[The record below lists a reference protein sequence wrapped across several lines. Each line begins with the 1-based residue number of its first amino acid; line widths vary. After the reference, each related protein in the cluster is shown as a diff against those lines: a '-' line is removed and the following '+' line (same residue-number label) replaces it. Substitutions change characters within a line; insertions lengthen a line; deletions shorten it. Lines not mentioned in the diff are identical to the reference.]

1 MVDNVAITAG
11 SGTDIA
17 TDDVA
22 GVHYQRFKL
31 DIGGDGAA
39 APVVGGQLA
48 AAASI
53 PVVLASDDTLGGV
66 VKAEDAAHVTGDKGI
81 MALGVRNDAGTT
93 FGGTDGDYMP
103 MSFTGGGAL
112 RVSTSGAATVTGQA
126 AHDAAASGNPVLN
139 AGYAKAAAPT
149 NVSADGDAVNAW
161 HLLNGA
167 QCVNLTAAG
176 ALIAGDATYG
186 LDVDVQRLPGSA
198 HDSAVTSSPILNGG
212 YAKAAAPTNVS
223 ADGDAVNAW
232 HLLNGAQCVNITAA
246 GALIGGDAANGL
258 DVDVTRLPA
267 LAAGTN
273 NIGDV
278 DVLTIAAG
286 DNNIGNVDIVTMPN
300 VTLAAGTNTNEVVG
314 DAAHDAAIAGNP
326 VRIAGR
332 ALTADY
338 TAVVAGDTADLMT
351 DLNGRLVIRPYALP
365 ENLVQGVTAAI
376 TNTTV
381 AEVLAA
387 GGAGIRNYVT
397 SLTVTNSH
405 ATVGTLVEIRD
416 GTTTVI
422 HRGYAAPAGGGYTI
436 TFPTPLKGTAATAI
450 NAYNITTGSNTYVS
464 ASGFKGI

>member
-1 MVDNVAITAG
+1 MA
-11 SGTDIA
+11 
-17 TDDVA
+17 DDVTLPGT
-22 GVHYQRFKL
+22 GVVIAADDVTSVFYQKIKVDL
-31 DIGGDGAA
+31 GGDGAA
-39 APVVGGQLA
+39 SPLVRGQQA
-48 AAASI
+48 IANSI
-53 PVVLASDDTLGGV
+53 PVCLPSDQGTLTVALA
-66 VKAEDAAHVTGDKGI
+66 
-81 MALGVRNDAGTT
+81 AGTAT
-93 FGGTDGDYMP
+93 NEVVGD
-103 MSFTGGGAL
+103 
-112 RVSTSGAATVTGQA
+112 A
-126 AHDAAASGNPVLN
+126 AHDAVASGNPVLMG
-139 AGYAKAAAPT
+139 GYGKAAAPT
-149 NVSADGDAVNAW
+149 NVSTDGDAVNSW

-176 ALIAGDATYG
+176 ALIPGDATYG

-198 HDSAVTSSPILNGG
+198 HDSAVTGNPILNGG

-232 HLLNGAQCVNITAA
+232 FLLNGAQATVITAA
-246 GALIGGDAANGL
+246 GALIGGDATNGL

-278 DVLTIAAG
+278 DILTIAAG

-300 VTLAAGTNTNEVVG
+300 VTLAAGTNTNEIVG

-326 VRIAGR
+326 VRLAGR

-338 TAVVAGDTADLMT
+338 TAVAAGDTADLMT
-351 DLNGRLVIRPYALP
+351 DLNGRLVVRPYALP

-376 TNTTV
+376 TGTTV

-422 HRGYAAPAGGGYTI
+422 FRGYAAPAGGGFSV
-436 TFPTPLKGTAATAI
+436 TFPVPLKGTANTAI